1 MRFSC
6 PACTTSFE
14 VADANLDA
22 GEALEVDCP
31 GCASVLLLA
40 PAANGD
46 WTLAQT
52 VDPLVPVATEAAAK
66 PHAIVPEPSFPVAAQ
81 PRADAP
87 ATVATPAASTALPP
101 GTGSSAS
108 RRKMSDIHLQLPD
121 PHMRKA
127 PPSAAQM
134 WQDFSVMFRLD
145 QKEKG
150 RRTLVAWSLLVLVL
164 LGGIGALVGVKVS
177 QDLGQRMLGDMHADL
192 AVFTLPYQSTDAD
205 RSAPGTVLSRK
216 LAVMHS
222 MAHPPKPVALP
233 EPVTAEAAPAVS
245 PPQALAPAV
254 AGVPVVNDLKQRL
267 ENACTSNMAAMAA
280 CSRRFMVPRPL
291 RVRFIVNAAG
301 HPESVRAAGGG
312 DQHDAFQNCLAR
324 VLRPVALGPQELEL
338 RFTCTVP

>member
-14 VADANLDA
+14 VADANLVA
-22 GEALEVDCP
+22 REALEVDCP

-40 PAANGD
+40 PAANGG

-52 VDPLVPVATEAAAK
+52 VDTLVPVATEAAAQ
-66 PHAIVPEPSFPVAAQ
+66 PHAIPADPSFSVAAQ

-87 ATVATPAASTALPP
+87 AAVATPAASAALPP
-101 GTGSSAS
+101 ATGSSAS
-108 RRKMSDIHLQLPD
+108 RRKMSDIQLQLPD

-150 RRTLVAWSLLVLVL
+150 RRTLVAWSGLVLVL

-216 LAVMHS
+216 LAIMHS

-233 EPVTAEAAPAVS
+233 EPVTAETMPAAT
-245 PPQALAPAV
+245 PQQAPAV
-254 AGVPVVNDLKQRL
+254 AGLPVVNDLKQRL

-312 DQHDAFQNCLAR
+312 DQHAAFQSCLAR